1 MKLVYQLDK
10 IVSKILQLIV
20 VIMLSVMSV
29 VVFAQ
34 VIFMIIH
41 ISIPWS

>member
-10 IVSKILQLIV
+10 IVNKILQLIV

-29 VVFAQ
+29 VVFAGYFQ
-34 VIFMIIH
+34 DHTYVY
-41 ISIPWS
+41 SVE